1 MVRQRNIR
9 EKSKRGKTKT
19 VTSENSPVNWSDDT
33 FTILWLTLWTG
44 KMEFWLVPDHLTLL
58 FQSWLTLFKFYRC
71 VSQEE

>member
-33 FTILWLTLWTG
+33 FTIVWLTLWTG

-58 FQSWLTLFKFYRC
+58 FQSWLALFKFYRC
-71 VSQEE
+71 VSQKE

>member
-33 FTILWLTLWTG
+33 FTIVWLTLWTG

-58 FQSWLTLFKFYRC
+58 FQSWLNLFKFYRC
-71 VSQEE
+71 VSQKE

>member
-33 FTILWLTLWTG
+33 FTIVWQTLWTG

-58 FQSWLTLFKFYRC
+58 FQSWLTLFKFYKC
-71 VSQEE
+71 VSQKE

>member
-33 FTILWLTLWTG
+33 FTIVWLTLWTG

-58 FQSWLTLFKFYRC
+58 FQSLLTLFKFYRC
-71 VSQEE
+71 VSQKE

>member
-33 FTILWLTLWTG
+33 FTIVWLTLWTG

-58 FQSWLTLFKFYRC
+58 FQSWLTLFKFYSC

>member
-9 EKSKRGKTKT
+9 EKSKQG
-19 VTSENSPVNWSDDT
+19 ENSPVNWSDDT
-33 FTILWLTLWTG
+33 FTIVWLTLWTG

-58 FQSWLTLFKFYRC
+58 FQSWLTLFKFYRR

>member
-9 EKSKRGKTKT
+9 EKSKQGKTKT

-33 FTILWLTLWTG
+33 FTIVWQTLWTG

-58 FQSWLTLFKFYRC
+58 FQSWLTLFKFYRR

>member
-9 EKSKRGKTKT
+9 EKSKQVKTKT

-33 FTILWLTLWTG
+33 FTIVWLTLWTG

-58 FQSWLTLFKFYRC
+58 FQSWLTLFKFYRR

>member
-33 FTILWLTLWTG
+33 FTIVWLTLWTG

-71 VSQEE
+71 VSQKE

>member
-9 EKSKRGKTKT
+9 EKSKQGKTKT

-33 FTILWLTLWTG
+33 FTIVWLTLWTG

-58 FQSWLTLFKFYRC
+58 FQSWLTLFKFYRR

>member
-33 FTILWLTLWTG
+33 FTIVWLTLWTG

-58 FQSWLTLFKFYRC
+58 FQSWLTLIKF
-71 VSQEE
+71 

>member
-33 FTILWLTLWTG
+33 FTIVWLTLWTG

>member
-33 FTILWLTLWTG
+33 FTIVWLTLWTG
-44 KMEFWLVPDHLTLL
+44 KMEFWFVPDHLTLL

-71 VSQEE
+71 VSQKE

>member
-33 FTILWLTLWTG
+33 FTIVWLTLWTG

-58 FQSWLTLFKFYRC
+58 FQSWLTLFKFYRR